1 MQILKVETKPYF
13 TFIKYQSS
21 TSNKKGSAVHDS
33 SKLQVHQTHTT
44 ASSFTSKGQMDEDGE
59 ILLKSQRFIC
69 SCYFFFFVSLW
80 QKI

>member
-21 TSNKKGSAVHDS
+21 TSNKKGSAAHDS

-69 SCYFFFFVSLW
+69 GC
-80 QKI
+80 